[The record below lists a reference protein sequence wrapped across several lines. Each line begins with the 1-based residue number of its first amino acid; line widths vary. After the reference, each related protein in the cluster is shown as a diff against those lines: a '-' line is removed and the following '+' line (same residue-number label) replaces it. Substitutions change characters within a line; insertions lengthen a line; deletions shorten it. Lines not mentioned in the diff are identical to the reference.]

1 MGVIRK
7 SASVNAFGF
16 SNHVYLTD
24 DITTSYYSIQNGH
37 KWSDDRSFSTLPGY
51 DTGSGWSLN
60 AGNGRDLIDASQ
72 STGDNSLSGGNGK
85 DTLIGGSGRDL
96 LDGGNGDDTLTGQG
110 ENDVFVMSA
119 GDDVISDFQFRR
131 GETMS
136 ENIVIGFEDL
146 VGPWGSFRGIPPDY
160 AGFIWGGDI
169 AVTVE
174 DYLGVPGAIEVVET
188 GSVYAANGFND
199 EVLIASPD
207 INTDFDFVSADFAGR
222 IGNTDVTIH
231 AYDNGELVGTLA
243 FRAFSFL
250 KYHINFETRTVT
262 NSIGEIIPLEFPGQD
277 NRFSS
282 IDQITITTGLEGP
295 FAMDEFT
302 IRKYATTDP
311 DGDRIDVPDGFD
323 VAGYLASAVDD
334 GDGNA
339 VLTDGS
345 NSLTLIGIPASGVS
359 ADWFI

>member
-1 MGVIRK
+1 MGTARK
-7 SASVNAFGF
+7 PASVDAFGF
-16 SNHVYLTD
+16 SNKVYLTD
-24 DITTSYYSIQNGH
+24 SISTSHYTVENRGQ
-37 KWSDDRSFSTLPGY
+37 WSGAMSFTDAPGY
-51 DTGSGWSLN
+51 YTGSGWN
-60 AGNGRDLIDASQ
+60 IDVGNGRDRVDASGSSGQ
-72 STGDNSLSGGNGK
+72 NTLSGGNGA
-85 DTLIGGSGRDL
+85 DTLIGGIGSDL
-96 LDGGNGDDTLTGQG
+96 LDGGNGDDILTGRG

-146 VGPWGSFRGIPPDY
+146 VGPLGSARGIPPDY
-160 AGFIWGGDI
+160 AGFAWGGGL
-169 AVTVE
+169 AVTVQ
-174 DYLGVPGAIEVVET
+174 DNLGVPGAIEVVET
-188 GSVYAANGFND
+188 GSVYAANVFSD
-199 EVLIASPD
+199 EVSIASPD

-243 FRAFSFL
+243 FRVFSFL

-262 NSIGEIIPLEFPGQD
+262 NSIGEIIPFEFPGQD
-277 NRFSS
+277 NQFSS
-282 IDQITITTGLEGP
+282 IDQITIATGLDGP
-295 FAMDEFT
+295 VAMDELT
-302 IRKYATTDP
+302 IRKYVTTDA

-345 NSLTLIGIPASGVS
+345 NSLTLIGIPASDVS